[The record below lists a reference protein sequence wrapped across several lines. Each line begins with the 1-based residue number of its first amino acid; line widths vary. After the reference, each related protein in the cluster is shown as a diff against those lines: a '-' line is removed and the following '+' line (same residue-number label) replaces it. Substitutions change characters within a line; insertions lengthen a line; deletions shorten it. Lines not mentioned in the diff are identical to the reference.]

1 MTAPCDYIPRTVSA
15 IEREQVSIPALI
27 QIPTKRTK
35 SLCRCPVWV
44 SAEALFLYLF
54 CKYRRKSHVNTQ
66 RRYQR
71 FCITMPLTHIIVM
84 SVIEKVQVRAII
96 DKRIGK
102 RVKQCRERLGIS
114 QEELAEKT
122 GLTAN
127 YISTVERGM
136 SFPRCEKL
144 IILLNGLEVSADAI
158 FCDVLEHSTSYK
170 SSELSEKLASLSPQ
184 AQKRI
189 LQMVELMIQQ
199 ETADNG

>member
-1 MTAPCDYIPRTVSA
+1 MPGTPRNLA
-15 IEREQVSIPALI
+15 RRACG
-27 QIPTKRTK
+27 KDRADCK
-35 SLCRCPVWV
+35 
-44 SAEALFLYLF
+44 LYF
-54 CKYRRKSHVNTQ
+54 
-66 RRYQR
+66 
-71 FCITMPLTHIIVM
+71 
-84 SVIEKVQVRAII
+84 
-96 DKRIGK
+96 
-102 RVKQCRERLGIS
+102 
-114 QEELAEKT
+114 
-122 GLTAN
+122 
-127 YISTVERGM
+127 TVERGM

>member
-1 MTAPCDYIPRTVSA
+1 M
-15 IEREQVSIPALI
+15 
-27 QIPTKRTK
+27 
-35 SLCRCPVWV
+35 
-44 SAEALFLYLF
+44 
-54 CKYRRKSHVNTQ
+54 
-66 RRYQR
+66 
-71 FCITMPLTHIIVM
+71 
-84 SVIEKVQVRAII
+84 I

-158 FCDVLEHSTSYK
+158 FCDVLDHSTSYK
-170 SSELSEKLASLSPQ
+170 ASELSEKLDSLPPQ

-199 ETADNG
+199 ETSDNGLVRQGLRVFSRSLIFLPFFDRFLHISVLYSALET

>member
-1 MTAPCDYIPRTVSA
+1 M
-15 IEREQVSIPALI
+15 
-27 QIPTKRTK
+27 
-35 SLCRCPVWV
+35 
-44 SAEALFLYLF
+44 
-54 CKYRRKSHVNTQ
+54 
-66 RRYQR
+66 
-71 FCITMPLTHIIVM
+71 
-84 SVIEKVQVRAII
+84 I

-144 IILLNGLEVSADAI
+144 IILLNGLEVSADAF

>member
-1 MTAPCDYIPRTVSA
+1 M
-15 IEREQVSIPALI
+15 
-27 QIPTKRTK
+27 
-35 SLCRCPVWV
+35 
-44 SAEALFLYLF
+44 
-54 CKYRRKSHVNTQ
+54 
-66 RRYQR
+66 
-71 FCITMPLTHIIVM
+71 
-84 SVIEKVQVRAII
+84 I

-199 ETADNG
+199 ETADNGESVMGCVILSRSLFSSLISTEYFISPCYTMYQRHRNSL

>member
-1 MTAPCDYIPRTVSA
+1 M
-15 IEREQVSIPALI
+15 
-27 QIPTKRTK
+27 
-35 SLCRCPVWV
+35 
-44 SAEALFLYLF
+44 
-54 CKYRRKSHVNTQ
+54 
-66 RRYQR
+66 
-71 FCITMPLTHIIVM
+71 
-84 SVIEKVQVRAII
+84 I

-158 FCDVLEHSTSYK
+158 FCDVLETSYK

>member
-1 MTAPCDYIPRTVSA
+1 M
-15 IEREQVSIPALI
+15 
-27 QIPTKRTK
+27 
-35 SLCRCPVWV
+35 
-44 SAEALFLYLF
+44 
-54 CKYRRKSHVNTQ
+54 
-66 RRYQR
+66 
-71 FCITMPLTHIIVM
+71 
-84 SVIEKVQVRAII
+84 I

-189 LQMVELMIQQ
+189 LQMVKLMIQQ